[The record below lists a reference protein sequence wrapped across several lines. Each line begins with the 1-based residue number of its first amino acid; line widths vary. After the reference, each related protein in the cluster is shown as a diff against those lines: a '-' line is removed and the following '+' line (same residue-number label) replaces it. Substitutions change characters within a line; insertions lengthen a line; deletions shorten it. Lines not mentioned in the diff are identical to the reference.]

1 MNRRAAEEMD
11 AAKQARTSEM
21 ATGAHL
27 GNGHGRTLADDGQN
41 IFLRFTD
48 SAVIIFAAA
57 PFRLQ

>member
-1 MNRRAAEEMD
+1 MD

>member
-1 MNRRAAEEMD
+1 MTFFEPQSRRGNG
-11 AAKQARTSEM
+11 RSE
-21 ATGAHL
+21 TGAHL
-27 GNGHGRTLADDGQN
+27 GNGHRRTLADDGQN